1 MTSIAVLPE
10 DCRTPKECTP
20 AEIQQ
25 IIALAS
31 APFQD
36 VQGAITTPAQAALY
50 CERILVH
57 GGVSIDKDRF
67 GIDWWMSGEQTHA
80 NLKCDCDDAA
90 VAAAS
95 LLKDDGYPP
104 YVLVVRGLEKKS
116 FMMPPGKI
124 GVAEVPFAHALFLYK
139 TEEGMFGSIGINRF
153 DRRKPS
159 TDSFDVFITSL
170 SKDMACEIGSC
181 VIYDVGLVHPDY
193 DTNLLNN
200 SPEQER

>member
-1 MTSIAVLPE
+1 
-10 DCRTPKECTP
+10 
-20 AEIQQ
+20 
-25 IIALAS
+25 
-31 APFQD
+31 
-36 VQGAITTPAQAALY
+36 
-50 CERILVH
+50 
-57 GGVSIDKDRF
+57 
-67 GIDWWMSGEQTHA
+67 
-80 NLKCDCDDAA
+80 
-90 VAAAS
+90 
-95 LLKDDGYPP
+95 
-104 YVLVVRGLEKKS
+104 VLVVRGLEKKS

-139 TEEGMFGSIGINRF
+139 TEKGMFGSVGINRF
-153 DRRKPS
+153 DRRIPS